1 MGRPGGNSVS
11 FWHSQKEKKKK
22 EGSGKE
28 KLIEF
33 MLFAFQRA
41 AA

>member
-11 FWHSQKEKKKK
+11 FWHSQKEKKK
-22 EGSGKE
+22 EGSRKE